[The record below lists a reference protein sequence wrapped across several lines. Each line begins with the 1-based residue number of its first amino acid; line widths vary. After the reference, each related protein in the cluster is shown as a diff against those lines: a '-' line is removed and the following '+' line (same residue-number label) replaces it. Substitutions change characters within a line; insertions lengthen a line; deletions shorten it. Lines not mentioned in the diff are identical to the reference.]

1 MSTQVNAQ
9 KPKREWCCERCKD
22 PINIFVPDTE
32 KVYVLDGDKIFCGVH
47 CRSAFREYIPVK
59 LAKTGGAIKYKKQKQ
74 MKKVLLST
82 IACASLALAAN
93 SDYKYEFTP
102 LFGGALSEHNTSLPN
117 HYSNAGFA
125 LGFNQTDSFIDQV
138 EVGFTNTLD
147 QVDYEYVTSTNVT
160 RTFTN
165 LIKEYSLTDNT
176 SLYSLVGIG
185 YEFFSNDDDLSN
197 ENSFFGNYG
206 LGIKYKISE
215 QVALKLDARHM
226 IETDHGDN
234 NLSYN
239 VGLSVPF
246 GEVAKAA
253 PVVAAVAPVVAK
265 VAPVEAP
272 KDSDGDGV
280 IDSLDE
286 CPNTMAKSKVDSVG
300 CMTLVNLNIN
310 FDTNKSNIK
319 DSYNTRIVEF
329 ANMLKANPKL
339 KATIGAHTDSVGSDA
354 YNQKL
359 SERRAASTVEALK
372 ALKVDASKIK
382 AVGYGETKPVASN
395 DTVEGRAENRR
406 VEAVMSK

>member
-1 MSTQVNAQ
+1 
-9 KPKREWCCERCKD
+9 
-22 PINIFVPDTE
+22 
-32 KVYVLDGDKIFCGVH
+32 
-47 CRSAFREYIPVK
+47 
-59 LAKTGGAIKYKKQKQ
+59 
-74 MKKVLLST
+74 MKKILLST
-82 IACASLALAAN
+82 VACATMVLAAN
-93 SDYKYEFTP
+93 SDYKYETTP
-102 LFGGALSEHNTSLPN
+102 SIGGVYTEGNTGADRG
-117 HYSNAGFA
+117 YANAGLNF
-125 LGFNQTDSFIDQV
+125 GFNLFDSFIDQV
-138 EVGFTNTLD
+138 EIGFTNTLD
-147 QVDYEYVTSTNVT
+147 QVDYENGTSTNVT
-160 RTFTN
+160 RTFAN

-176 SLYSLVGIG
+176 SLYSLVGVG

-272 KDSDGDGV
+272 KDSDSDGV

>member
-1 MSTQVNAQ
+1 
-9 KPKREWCCERCKD
+9 
-22 PINIFVPDTE
+22 
-32 KVYVLDGDKIFCGVH
+32 
-47 CRSAFREYIPVK
+47 
-59 LAKTGGAIKYKKQKQ
+59 
-74 MKKVLLST
+74 MKKILLST
-82 IACASLALAAN
+82 VACATMMLAAN
-93 SDYKYEFTP
+93 SDYKYEITP
-102 LFGGALSEHNTSLPN
+102 TIGGVYTEGNTGTDRG
-117 HYSNAGFA
+117 YANAGLNF
-125 LGFNQTDSFIDQV
+125 GFNLFDSFIDQV
-138 EVGFTNTLD
+138 EIGFTNTLD
-147 QVDYEYVTSTNVT
+147 QVDYENGTSTNVT

-176 SLYSLVGIG
+176 SLYSLVGVG

-272 KDSDGDGV
+272 KDSDSDGV

>member
-1 MSTQVNAQ
+1 
-9 KPKREWCCERCKD
+9 
-22 PINIFVPDTE
+22 
-32 KVYVLDGDKIFCGVH
+32 
-47 CRSAFREYIPVK
+47 
-59 LAKTGGAIKYKKQKQ
+59 
-74 MKKVLLST
+74 MKKILLST
-82 IACASLALAAN
+82 VACATMMLAAN
-93 SDYKYEFTP
+93 SDYKYEITP
-102 LFGGALSEHNTSLPN
+102 TIGGVYTEGNTGTDRG
-117 HYSNAGFA
+117 YANAGLNF
-125 LGFNQTDSFIDQV
+125 GFNLFDSFIDQV
-138 EVGFTNTLD
+138 EIGFTNTLD
-147 QVDYEYVTSTNVT
+147 QVDYENGTSTNVT

-272 KDSDGDGV
+272 KDSDSDGV
-280 IDSLDE
+280 IESLDE

-339 KATIGAHTDSVGSDA
+339 KATIEAHTDSVGSDA

-372 ALKVDASKIK
+372 ALKVDTSKIK
-382 AVGYGETKPVASN
+382 AVGYGETRPVATN
-395 DTVEGRAENRR
+395 ATAEGKAENRR

>member
-1 MSTQVNAQ
+1 
-9 KPKREWCCERCKD
+9 
-22 PINIFVPDTE
+22 
-32 KVYVLDGDKIFCGVH
+32 
-47 CRSAFREYIPVK
+47 
-59 LAKTGGAIKYKKQKQ
+59 
-74 MKKVLLST
+74 
-82 IACASLALAAN
+82 
-93 SDYKYEFTP
+93 
-102 LFGGALSEHNTSLPN
+102 
-117 HYSNAGFA
+117 
-125 LGFNQTDSFIDQV
+125 
-138 EVGFTNTLD
+138 
-147 QVDYEYVTSTNVT
+147 
-160 RTFTN
+160 
-165 LIKEYSLTDNT
+165 
-176 SLYSLVGIG
+176 
-185 YEFFSNDDDLSN
+185 
-197 ENSFFGNYG
+197 
-206 LGIKYKISE
+206 
-215 QVALKLDARHM
+215 M

-272 KDSDGDGV
+272 KDSDSDGV

-339 KATIGAHTDSVGSDA
+339 KATIEAHTDSVGSDA

>member
-1 MSTQVNAQ
+1 
-9 KPKREWCCERCKD
+9 
-22 PINIFVPDTE
+22 
-32 KVYVLDGDKIFCGVH
+32 
-47 CRSAFREYIPVK
+47 
-59 LAKTGGAIKYKKQKQ
+59 
-74 MKKVLLST
+74 MKKILLST
-82 IACASLALAAN
+82 VACATMMLAAN
-93 SDYKYEFTP
+93 SDYKYEITP
-102 LFGGALSEHNTSLPN
+102 TIGGVYTEGNTGTDRGYANAALN
-117 HYSNAGFA
+117 F
-125 LGFNQTDSFIDQV
+125 GFNLFDSFIDQV
-138 EVGFTNTLD
+138 EIGFTNTLD
-147 QVDYEYVTSTNVT
+147 QVDYENGTSTNVT
-160 RTFTN
+160 RTFAN

-176 SLYSLVGIG
+176 SLYSLVGVG

-253 PVVAAVAPVVAK
+253 PVVATVAPVVAK

-272 KDSDGDGV
+272 KDSDSDGV

-395 DTVEGRAENRR
+395 ATVEGKAQNRR
-406 VEAVMSK
+406 VEAVMAK

>member
-1 MSTQVNAQ
+1 
-9 KPKREWCCERCKD
+9 
-22 PINIFVPDTE
+22 
-32 KVYVLDGDKIFCGVH
+32 
-47 CRSAFREYIPVK
+47 
-59 LAKTGGAIKYKKQKQ
+59 
-74 MKKVLLST
+74 MKKILLST
-82 IACASLALAAN
+82 VACATMMLAAN
-93 SDYKYEFTP
+93 SDYKYEITP
-102 LFGGALSEHNTSLPN
+102 TIGGAYTEGNTGTDRG
-117 HYSNAGFA
+117 YANAGLNF
-125 LGFNQTDSFIDQV
+125 GFNLFDSFIDQV
-138 EVGFTNTLD
+138 EIGFTNTLD
-147 QVDYEYVTSTNVT
+147 QVDYENGTSTNVT

-272 KDSDGDGV
+272 KDSDSDGV

-359 SERRAASTVEALK
+359 SERRAASTVNALK
-372 ALKVDASKIK
+372 ALKVDAARIK
-382 AVGYGETKPVASN
+382 AVGYGETKPTASN
-395 DTVEGRAENRR
+395 ATAEGRAENRR
-406 VEAVMSK
+406 VEAVMNK

>member
-1 MSTQVNAQ
+1 
-9 KPKREWCCERCKD
+9 
-22 PINIFVPDTE
+22 
-32 KVYVLDGDKIFCGVH
+32 
-47 CRSAFREYIPVK
+47 
-59 LAKTGGAIKYKKQKQ
+59 
-74 MKKVLLST
+74 MKKILLST
-82 IACASLALAAN
+82 VACATMMLAAN
-93 SDYKYEFTP
+93 SDYKYEITP
-102 LFGGALSEHNTSLPN
+102 TIGGVYTEGNTGTDRG
-117 HYSNAGFA
+117 YANAGLNF
-125 LGFNQTDSFIDQV
+125 GFNLFDSFIDQV
-138 EVGFTNTLD
+138 EIGFTNTLD
-147 QVDYEYVTSTNVT
+147 QVDYENGTSTNVT
-160 RTFTN
+160 RTFAN

-253 PVVAAVAPVVAK
+253 PVVATVAPVVAK

-272 KDSDGDGV
+272 KDSDSDGV

>member
-1 MSTQVNAQ
+1 
-9 KPKREWCCERCKD
+9 
-22 PINIFVPDTE
+22 
-32 KVYVLDGDKIFCGVH
+32 
-47 CRSAFREYIPVK
+47 
-59 LAKTGGAIKYKKQKQ
+59 
-74 MKKVLLST
+74 MKKILLST
-82 IACASLALAAN
+82 VACATMMLAAN
-93 SDYKYEFTP
+93 SDYKYEITP
-102 LFGGALSEHNTSLPN
+102 TIGGVYTEGNTGSDRG
-117 HYSNAGFA
+117 YANAGLNF
-125 LGFNQTDSFIDQV
+125 GFNLFDSFIDQV
-138 EVGFTNTLD
+138 EIGFTNTLD
-147 QVDYEYVTSTNVT
+147 QVDYENGTSTNVT

-272 KDSDGDGV
+272 KDSDSDGV

-395 DTVEGRAENRR
+395 NTVEGRAENRR

>member
-1 MSTQVNAQ
+1 
-9 KPKREWCCERCKD
+9 
-22 PINIFVPDTE
+22 
-32 KVYVLDGDKIFCGVH
+32 
-47 CRSAFREYIPVK
+47 
-59 LAKTGGAIKYKKQKQ
+59 
-74 MKKVLLST
+74 MKKILLST
-82 IACASLALAAN
+82 VACATMMLAAN
-93 SDYKYEFTP
+93 SNYKYEITP
-102 LFGGALSEHNTSLPN
+102 TIGGAYTEGNLGLDRNYANGGLS
-117 HYSNAGFA
+117 
-125 LGFNQTDSFIDQV
+125 LGFNQFDSFINQV
-138 EVGFTNTLD
+138 ELGFLRSIEDVN
-147 QVDYEYVTSTNVT
+147 YEGGNKDSGIT
-160 RTFTN
+160 RIFTN
-165 LIKEYSLTDNT
+165 LVKEYDLTSDV
-176 SLYSLVGIG
+176 SLYTLVGAGVEI
-185 YEFFSNDDDLSN
+185 FDN
-197 ENSFFGNYG
+197 EANGNEDGLFGEYG
-206 LGIKYKISE
+206 VGIKYKIAD
-215 QVALKLDARHM
+215 QFALKFDVRHL
-226 IETDHGDN
+226 IEADHGDN
-234 NLSYN
+234 NLLYN
-239 VGLSVPF
+239 LGFAVPF

-253 PVVAAVAPVVAK
+253 PVVAAVAPVAAK

-406 VEAVMSK
+406 VEAIMSK